1 MKGFIIEVLE
11 IKVSERIDKKNIKS
25 FLQTNIDSES
35 IPLTNNSQI
44 YYNFIKQF
52 SIYQILI
59 FDKDSPPSVFFIDTV
74 ENELVISN
82 NYFAIFK
89 NKKLFYYHK
98 LEEKINID
106 ELKLY
111 IKSTLEIV
119 ISKVT
124 YFEKE
129 FQNLNSEFLRNYS
142 FIKLKKQNLFR
153 VYMFYLIFLLSFSLF
168 YFITLD
174 MQEDKIDE
182 LSVLNKKMQE
192 IKNRNEFFPVSPLL
206 MKVFKD
212 VKTNGL
218 VLENFQLKNN
228 VVNLKIKCVDKNRVF
243 KMLEQYRNINIS
255 SISFDEKGNEYI
267 IDANFRIF
275 RK

>member
-212 VKTNGL
+212 IKTHGL

-243 KMLEQYRNINIS
+243 KMLEEYKNINIS

-267 IDANFRIF
+267 VDANFRIL

>member
-89 NKKLFYYHK
+89 NKKLFYYHN

-129 FQNLNSEFLRNYS
+129 FQNLNRELLKNYS

-153 VYMFYLIFLLSFSLF
+153 VYMCYLIFLLSFCLF

-174 MQEDKIDE
+174 MQEDRIDE

-206 MKVFKD
+206 MKVFED
-212 VKTNGL
+212 VKTYGL

-243 KMLEQYRNINIS
+243 KMLEEYKNINIS

-267 IDANFRIF
+267 VDANFRIL

>member
-212 VKTNGL
+212 IKTHGL

-243 KMLEQYRNINIS
+243 KMLEAYKNINIS

-267 IDANFRIF
+267 VDANFRIL